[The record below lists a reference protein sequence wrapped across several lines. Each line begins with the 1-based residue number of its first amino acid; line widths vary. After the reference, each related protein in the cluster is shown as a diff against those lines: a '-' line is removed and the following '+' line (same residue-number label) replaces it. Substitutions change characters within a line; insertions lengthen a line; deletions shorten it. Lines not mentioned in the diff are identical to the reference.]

1 MSYVMTIRLP
11 DGATLKRPAREA
23 AGLLEVTVADD
34 DVAGI
39 PDLRADVAE
48 LGGEVVTENGS
59 TSPRPGTEV
68 GEGRW
73 CVRLPSKGLATTVKG
88 AQNRSTACAC
98 GLPLAGVIVAEPRLT
113 GRSPV
118 PGLACTREGFV
129 VVTADVAG
137 ALAEEGLTEGVEVF
151 TVDGSAGVRLLV
163 PTRQLVGGSAG
174 RGGCA
179 VCGREPAV
187 IGGIS
192 VGVPARYSLQ
202 PAADIP
208 PGEGW
213 AWHPAMAQQIAVVS
227 PGVRE
232 ALLRLGADFAAIPL
246 RDVTRA
252 EAWLAKEY
260 R

>member
-73 CVRLPSKGLATTVKG
+73 CVLLPSKVLATTVKG

-98 GLPLAGVIVAEPRLT
+98 GLPLAGVIVA
-113 GRSPV
+113 
-118 PGLACTREGFV
+118 
-129 VVTADVAG
+129 DN
-137 ALAEEGLTEGVEVF
+137 
-151 TVDGSAGVRLLV
+151 
-163 PTRQLVGGSAG
+163 
-174 RGGCA
+174 
-179 VCGREPAV
+179 
-187 IGGIS
+187 
-192 VGVPARYSLQ
+192 
-202 PAADIP
+202 
-208 PGEGW
+208 
-213 AWHPAMAQQIAVVS
+213 
-227 PGVRE
+227 
-232 ALLRLGADFAAIPL
+232 
-246 RDVTRA
+246 
-252 EAWLAKEY
+252 
-260 R
+260 